1 MAGKVEGSPTMAE
14 VELIIRK
21 NGSTLVKGEVVLK
34 DQDGNVITP
43 PNTPFALCR
52 CGASNN
58 KPFCDGSHKRIGF
71 DDTPRAAEK
80 TRSAEES
87 NGDLEAQS

>member
-1 MAGKVEGSPTMAE
+1 MAD

-21 NGSTLVKGEVVLK
+21 NGSTLVKGVVVLK